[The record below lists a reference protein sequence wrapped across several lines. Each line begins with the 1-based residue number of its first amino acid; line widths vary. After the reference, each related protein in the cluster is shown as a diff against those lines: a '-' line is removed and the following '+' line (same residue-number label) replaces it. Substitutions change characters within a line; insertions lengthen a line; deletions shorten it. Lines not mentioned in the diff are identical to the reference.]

1 MEQRPLQDH
10 GLEDPGH
17 MGQRLKIFDEIMYI
31 FGCSQPILPSSFLE
45 FERRGR
51 ASQLLLYFT
60 LLSTWMEVQCDHVTQ
75 VMCAHHHL
83 GQDRKAPLSL
93 SASCSVEGLPRFS
106 LPKGL
111 CPSPKT
117 QQPCPILPHPPT
129 YFPQFLLS
137 HTALLVQE
145 KGGSLPIAP
154 THAASGQV
162 EGERKVLLLKI
173 LITHF
178 TISKRH
184 RQALWLHARHT
195 GYRKSVLEDK
205 REKEIVGGGEECF

>member
-154 THAASGQV
+154 THAAWSGGGRKESASPQDLDYSFYHWQKAQASPLV
-162 EGERKVLLLKI
+162 TRQTHWIQKICPGGQERKGDC
-173 LITHF
+173 
-178 TISKRH
+178 
-184 RQALWLHARHT
+184 WWW
-195 GYRKSVLEDK
+195 
-205 REKEIVGGGEECF
+205 